1 LVNFTLKSYLFL
13 PGISLHPLISVV
25 IPTYNRVLLL
35 QKAIT
40 SILAQTY
47 NNWELVVVD
56 DGSTDGTSQLI
67 RSMTERRIR
76 VLELQH
82 SGHIGCLRNAGV
94 QECNG
99 EWLAFL
105 DSDDV
110 WMPNKLEL
118 QLDALKK
125 RGAKW
130 CYGNFELMNESGQ
143 IIPVKAGM
151 YRPLS
156 GWILRQLLT
165 TEATVTMCSVMVK
178 RSLFDEVGGFSSDS
192 RLQYRGDY
200 ELGLRLALK
209 EEVTAL
215 PDVLVRVLEH
225 EGRSTNG
232 LRDGHERTALAYEI
246 FLDSRPGKE
255 LGQLAKRQQASHLV
269 EAASRRLSS
278 GENLIA
284 ARLFVRAI
292 GKGAGWRQWL
302 SALYR
307 GIRGRFQ

>member
-1 LVNFTLKSYLFL
+1 LVNFTFKSYLFL
-13 PGISLHPLISVV
+13 AGISVHPLVSVV

-40 SILAQTY
+40 SILAQSYT
-47 NNWELVVVD
+47 NWELIVVD

-67 RSMTERRIR
+67 RSMTDRRIS
-76 VLELQH
+76 VLELHH

-94 QECNG
+94 KACNG

-110 WMPNKLEL
+110 WVPKKLEL
-118 QLDALKK
+118 QLDAL
-125 RGAKW
+125 RQSGGKW

-143 IIPVKAGM
+143 TIPVKAGK

-156 GWILRQLLT
+156 GWIIRQLLT
-165 TEATVTMCSVMVK
+165 TEAAVTMCSVMVK
-178 RSLFDEVGGFSSDS
+178 RSLFNEVGGFSSDS

-225 EGRSTNG
+225 EGRSTSG

-246 FLDSRPGKE
+246 FLDAKPGKE
-255 LGQLAKRQQASHLV
+255 LRQLANRQLASHLV

-278 GENLIA
+278 GQYLNA
-284 ARLFVRAI
+284 SRQFVQAI
-292 GKGAGWRQWL
+292 GKGVGWKQWL